1 MFIFLLIVIIIAL
14 VLEWLSLRN
23 PLGQVSYRLEPSK
36 RSVEPGEEFLLRTVI
51 ENASPYHVPYLYV
64 EEDLPS
70 VVQIEQ
76 DRQLKFESFGKVVR
90 LKNTMFIR
98 KHQRVRRNMPAVIY
112 KRGICYFK
120 KANLIVGDFLGLV
133 EKEKQVEQNRS
144 VVVYPGRL
152 EDERLTQVLS
162 DIMGNISV
170 RSFLHEDPIL
180 VMSYRDY
187 TGREPL
193 RSISFPM
200 TAKRN
205 QLTVKEFDHTREE
218 MVDIIFDVS
227 YKGEFERHFDQME
240 AMFCVVRTLCE
251 YFENRGVCY
260 RLITNAYYATVDVH
274 GVNVLQSG
282 GSGGR
287 EFLKIMEILGM
298 SSGSS
303 MCKTEELLQT
313 ALQGFS
319 GEKELV
325 YVSQRR
331 EPETAAI
338 VKSME
343 RSYGAELHCIYGED
357 YEELYR
363 EECRKREE
371 KTR

>member
-1 MFIFLLIVIIIAL
+1 MFIFLLIVIVIAL

-23 PLGQVSYRLEPSK
+23 PLGQVTYRLEPSK
-36 RSVEPGEEFLLRTVI
+36 RSVEPGEEFVLRTVL
-51 ENASPYHVPYLYV
+51 ENASPYNVPYLYV
-64 EEDLPS
+64 EEELPS
-70 VVQIEQ
+70 VVKIKQEKEL
-76 DRQLKFESFGKVVR
+76 RFEAFGKVVR
-90 LKNTMFIR
+90 LKNTLFIR

-120 KANLIVGDFLGLV
+120 KASLRVGDFLGLKEQ
-133 EKEKQVEQNRS
+133 EKIVEQNRS
-144 VVVYPGRL
+144 IVVYPGRL
-152 EDERLTQVLS
+152 KDERLTQVLS

-180 VMSYRDY
+180 VMGYRDY

-218 MVDIIFDVS
+218 MVDIIFDVE
-227 YKGEFERHFDQME
+227 YKGEFEHHFDQQE
-240 AMFCVVRTLCE
+240 AMFSVVRTLCE
-251 YFENRGVCY
+251 FFEAKGVCY
-260 RLITNAYYATVDVH
+260 RLITNAYYATVDVR
-274 GVNVLQSG
+274 GVNILQSG

-287 EFLKIMEILGM
+287 EFMKIMEILGM
-298 SSGSS
+298 SSGSA
-303 MCKTEELLQT
+303 MCRTEELLQK

-331 EPETAAI
+331 EPETAGMI
-338 VKSME
+338 KNME
-343 RSYGAELHCIYGED
+343 RHYGAELHCIYGED

-363 EECRKREE
+363 EECRKREG
-371 KTR
+371 KK

>member
-1 MFIFLLIVIIIAL
+1 MFVFLFIVIVIAL

-23 PLGQVSYRLEPSK
+23 PLGQVTYRLEPSK
-36 RSVEPGEEFLLRTVI
+36 RSVEPGEEFVLRTVL
-51 ENASPYHVPYLYV
+51 ENASPYNVPFLYV
-64 EEDLPS
+64 EEELSS
-70 VVQIEQ
+70 VVKLKQKEGM
-76 DRQLKFESFGKVVR
+76 KFEAFGKVVR
-90 LKNTMFIR
+90 LKNTVFIR
-98 KHQRVRRNMPAVIY
+98 KHQRVKRSMPAVIY

-144 VVVYPGRL
+144 IVVYPGRL
-152 EDERLTQVLS
+152 NDERLTRVLS
-162 DIMGNISV
+162 DVMGNISI
-170 RSFLHEDPIL
+170 RSFLYEDPML
-180 VMSYRDY
+180 VMGYRDY

-218 MVDIIFDVS
+218 LVDIIFDVG
-227 YKGEFERHFDQME
+227 YKGEFERHFNQQE
-240 AMFCVVRTLCE
+240 AMFCMVRTLCE
-251 YFENRGVCY
+251 FFESRGVCY
-260 RLITNAYYATVDVH
+260 RLITNAYYATVDVR

-287 EFLKIMEILGM
+287 EFMKIMEILGM
-298 SSGSS
+298 SSGSA
-303 MCKTEELLQT
+303 MCQTEELLRN

-331 EPETAAI
+331 ELETVTL
-338 VKSME
+338 VKNME
-343 RSYGAELHCIYGED
+343 QKYGAKLHCIYGED

-371 KTR
+371 KAK